1 VLEKKG
7 DREDK
12 ALEII
17 PVFISIDVSKARLEV
32 SAGPMVAENRLPTPG
47 STPEYSSRDQELSEL
62 VGELK
67 VVKKMSLATRGFCC
81 RDRAAAERSSG
92 YRFRR
97 KPRQKLMA
105 VLTR

>member
-1 VLEKKG
+1 VLEKKS

-12 ALEII
+12 ALETVS
-17 PVFISIDVSKARLEV
+17 VFIGIDVSKARLEV
-32 SAGPMVAENRLPTPG
+32 SAGPMGSRESFANAW

-62 VGELK
+62 AGELK

>member
-1 VLEKKG
+1 
-7 DREDK
+7 
-12 ALEII
+12 
-17 PVFISIDVSKARLEV
+17 
-32 SAGPMVAENRLPTPG
+32 
-47 STPEYSSRDQELSEL
+47 
-62 VGELK
+62 